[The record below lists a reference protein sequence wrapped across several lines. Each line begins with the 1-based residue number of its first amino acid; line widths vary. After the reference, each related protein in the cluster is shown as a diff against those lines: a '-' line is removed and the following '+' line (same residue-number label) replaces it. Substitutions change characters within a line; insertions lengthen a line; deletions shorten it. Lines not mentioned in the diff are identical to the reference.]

1 MNRKK
6 TTIDRGRSK
15 LRANLQI
22 VRQPSRPHRNLQTP
36 KSPDRITVALPRR
49 PRRDAPPDLQTQSLI
64 DPSLPIQSWLDA
76 QLKARPSQVRFLLVW
91 LVLVMGG
98 LGLCANLFK
107 LQVWQADR
115 LQKIAEQQHLR
126 LPPFVPR
133 RSIVDRDNHLLA
145 TDRLSYNLYAHP
157 FLFKLS
163 YEDVARQLAPVL
175 RRSESDLLQ
184 TLHSASSGIRL
195 AEELSESETK
205 EVNQLKIDGL
215 ELIQHPTRSY
225 PRKDWAAEVLGYVN
239 VEGEAQAGV
248 ELTQQDALTR
258 AQKQPQ
264 ASLERGMIDRYAP
277 PFVRVDDL
285 RLKLTVD
292 SRLQRL
298 VRPILD
304 NQVANFGARRGTVM
318 VMDAQDG
325 SLLCLVTSPSYDP
338 NEYFKADLETL
349 KNWSVTDLYEPGST
363 FKPINVAIALEAG
376 AISPHSSFYD
386 PGQII
391 VDGWPINNAGGGG
404 GGQIDVTDII
414 RLSSNVGMVR
424 IVQQMKPSQYYDW
437 LVKIG
442 LGDQSYVDL
451 PFETPSQLKV
461 REQFIGSSVE
471 SATAAFGQGFALTPI
486 QMLRVQGA
494 LANGGKLVTPHV
506 VQGLYDSQNKLHWKP
521 DLPKPKQVFSPE
533 TTKAVLEM
541 METVVDAGTGTRAAL
556 PGYRIAGKTGTAQKI
571 TAGGGYSD
579 HAIVTSFVGIFPIEA
594 PRYVVLAVV
603 DEPMGGSGGEIAAP
617 IVKSVMELL
626 IGIEGIAPSQQ

>member
-6 TTIDRGRSK
+6 TTIERDRSSVRTN
-15 LRANLQI
+15 LRV
-22 VRQPSRPHRNLQTP
+22 VRPSNRLTP
-36 KSPDRITVALPRR
+36 KQQQGNTASPKRQRPGLPTDWQHPTQVSRSVPIYSWFGSR
-49 PRRDAPPDLQTQSLI
+49 LQ
-64 DPSLPIQSWLDA
+64 
-76 QLKARPSQVRFLLVW
+76 ARPSRLRFLLVW
-91 LVLVMGG
+91 MVLVMGG

-107 LQVWQADR
+107 LQVWQASR
-115 LQKIAEQQHLR
+115 LQKIAQQQHLR

-133 RSIVDRDNHLLA
+133 REIVDRDNNLLA

-175 RRSESDLLQ
+175 NLSQDDLLQ
-184 TLHSASSGIRL
+184 TFHSASSGIRL
-195 AEELSESETK
+195 AELLSESET
-205 EVNQLKIDGL
+205 NQVTNLQIDGL

-225 PRKDWAAEVLGYVN
+225 PREDWVAEVLGYVN

-248 ELTQQDALTR
+248 ELSQQDALTR
-258 AQKQPQ
+258 DQKQPQ
-264 ASLERGMIDRYAP
+264 ASLEQGMIDRYAP
-277 PFVRVDDL
+277 PFVSIDDL
-285 RLKLTVD
+285 RLKLTID

-298 VRPILD
+298 VRPLLD

-325 SLLCLVTSPSYDP
+325 SLLCLVTSPSYNP
-338 NEYFKADLETL
+338 NEYFNADLETL

-363 FKPINVAIALEAG
+363 FKPVNVAIALEAG

-404 GGQIDVTDII
+404 GGQMDVTDIL

-424 IVQQMKPSQYYDW
+424 IIQQMKPSEYYDW

-442 LGDQSYVDL
+442 LGDQSYIDL

-461 REQFIGSSVE
+461 REQFVGSSVE
-471 SATAAFGQGFALTPI
+471 AATTAFGQGFALTPI
-486 QMLRVQGA
+486 QMIRIQGA

-506 VQGLYDSQNKLHWKP
+506 VQGLYDSENHLHWQP

-541 METVVDAGTGTRAAL
+541 METVVEGGTGTRAAL
-556 PGYRIAGKTGTAQKI
+556 PGYRVAGKTGTAQKI

-579 HAIVTSFVGIFPIEA
+579 HAIITSFVGIFPVEA

-603 DEPMGGSGGEIAAP
+603 DEPMGGSGGEVAAP

-626 IGIEGIAPSQQ
+626 IGIDGIPPSQ

>member
-1 MNRKK
+1 M
-6 TTIDRGRSK
+6 
-15 LRANLQI
+15 
-22 VRQPSRPHRNLQTP
+22 
-36 KSPDRITVALPRR
+36 
-49 PRRDAPPDLQTQSLI
+49 
-64 DPSLPIQSWLDA
+64 
-76 QLKARPSQVRFLLVW
+76 VW
-91 LVLVMGG
+91 LVLTIAG

-107 LQVWQADR
+107 LQVWQAPQ
-115 LQKIAEQQHLR
+115 LQKIAQQQHLR

-133 RSIVDRDNHLLA
+133 RAIVDRDNNLLA

-163 YEDVARQLAPVL
+163 YEDVASQLAPVL
-175 RRSESDLLQ
+175 RRSSSDLLQ

-195 AEELSESETK
+195 AEQLSESETR

-215 ELIQHPTRSY
+215 ELIQHPVRSY
-225 PRKDWAAEVLGYVN
+225 PNKNWAAEVLGYVN

-248 ELTQQDALTR
+248 ELSQQEALTR
-258 AQKQPQ
+258 QSQQSQ
-264 ASLERGMIDRYAP
+264 ASMEPGMLDRYAP

-304 NQVANFGARRGTVM
+304 NQVYNFGAKRGTVM
-318 VMDAQDG
+318 VMDARDG
-325 SLLCLVTSPSYDP
+325 SILCLVTSPSYDP
-338 NEYFKADLETL
+338 NEYFKVDLETL

-363 FKPINVAIALEAG
+363 FKPVNVAIAIESG
-376 AISPHSSFYD
+376 AISPYSSFYD

-391 VDGWPINNAGGGG
+391 IDGWPINNAGGGG
-404 GGQIDVTDII
+404 GGQMEVTDIV
-414 RLSSNVGMVR
+414 RFSSNVGMVR
-424 IVQQMKPSQYYDW
+424 IIQQMKPSQYYDW
-437 LVKIG
+437 LMKIG
-442 LGDQSYVDL
+442 LGDRSYVDL

-461 REQFIGSSVE
+461 REQFVGSAVE

-486 QMLRVQGA
+486 QMLRIQGA

-506 VQGLYDSQNKLHWKP
+506 VQGLYDSQNQLHWKP

-541 METVVDAGTGTRAAL
+541 METVVQSGTGTRAAL

-579 HAIVTSFVGIFPIEA
+579 HAIVTSFVGIFPSEA

-603 DEPMGGSGGEIAAP
+603 DEPMGGSGGEVAAP
-617 IVKSVMELL
+617 VVKSVMEVL
-626 IGIEGIAPSQQ
+626 IGIEGIAPTQQ